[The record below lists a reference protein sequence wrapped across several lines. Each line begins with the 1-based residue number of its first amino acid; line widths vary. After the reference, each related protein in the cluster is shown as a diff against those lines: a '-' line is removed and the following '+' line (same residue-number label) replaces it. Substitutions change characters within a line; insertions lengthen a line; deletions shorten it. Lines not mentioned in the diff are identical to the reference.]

1 MKRRTSLQRAADSM
15 DCDLFR
21 VLMRAEHTYDENKRD
36 KGVRDVLGPALNQ
49 LRNARSGL
57 RQLMHKDD
65 RKGTEG

>member
-1 MKRRTSLQRAADSM
+1 MKQRTPLEREADAM

-21 VLMRAEHTYDENKRD
+21 VLQRAERLYDERKRD
-36 KGVRDVLGPALNQ
+36 RDVRDSLGPALNQ
-49 LRNARSGL
+49 LRSARSGL